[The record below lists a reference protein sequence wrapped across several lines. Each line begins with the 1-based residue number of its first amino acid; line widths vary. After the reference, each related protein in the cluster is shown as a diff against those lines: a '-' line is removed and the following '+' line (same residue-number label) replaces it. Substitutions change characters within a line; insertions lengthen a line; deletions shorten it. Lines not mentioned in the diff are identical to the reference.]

1 MSTETHGQIK
11 NDIWR
16 ICNEYRKVILPLTV
30 LRHFDYLLAPRK
42 ALALTTF
49 NEFKSKPESI
59 IT

>member
-1 MSTETHGQIK
+1 MSIETHGQIT

-16 ICNEYRKVILPLTV
+16 ICNEYSKVILHLTV
-30 LRHFDYLLAPRK
+30 LRRFDCLLAPSK

-49 NEFKSKPESI
+49 NEFKNKPESI

>member
-16 ICNEYRKVILPLTV
+16 IYSEYRMVILSLTM
-30 LRHFDYLLAPRK
+30 LRRFDCLLAPSK

-49 NEFKSKPESI
+49 NEFKSKPKSI